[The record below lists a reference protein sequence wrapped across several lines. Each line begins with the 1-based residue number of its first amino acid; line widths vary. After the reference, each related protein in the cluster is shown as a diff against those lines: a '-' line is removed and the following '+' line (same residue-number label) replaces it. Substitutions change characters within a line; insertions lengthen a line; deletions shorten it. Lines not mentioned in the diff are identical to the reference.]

1 MLCNLSSTYLIIAGI
16 IAGGVTMNPI
26 VLGIIA
32 GSGLILK
39 HTVKWK
45 TLKEKD
51 QIMLMSFYYPW
62 KDTYCIKILYVR
74 SVIW

>member
-32 GSGLILK
+32 GSGLIMK
-39 HTVKWK
+39 
-45 TLKEKD
+45 
-51 QIMLMSFYYPW
+51 
-62 KDTYCIKILYVR
+62 TYCKMKDFKRKRSNYVDFLLLPIKRHLLH
-74 SVIW
+74 